1 MTNSQSKPLKKGSDA
16 AERIQTH
23 VRAFPPPI
31 GFNKSKLAQQ
41 KPAKDEIVKF
51 KVRLDAEDSRSD
63 QTERALQAFEDGDAE
78 TWCEFRR
85 QFDDLKRLV
94 PLDTPAKQE
103 KAYEALLRG
112 KALENFTTHRNTI
125 QAKNSSLR
133 TGRKLSDEECLR
145 RAVDLVAQEY
155 FPAKHSVQR
164 QKFYMKYHL

>member
-1 MTNSQSKPLKKGSDA
+1 MTNSQSKPLTKGSEA

-23 VRAFPPPI
+23 VQAFPPPM

-51 KVRLDAEDSRSD
+51 KVRLDSEDSRSN
-63 QTERALQAFEDGDAE
+63 QTERSLQAFEDGDAE

-94 PLDTPAKQE
+94 LLNTPAKQE

-125 QAKNSSLR
+125 ATKNNSLR

-145 RAVDLVAQEY
+145 WEVDLVAQE
-155 FPAKHSVQR
+155 
-164 QKFYMKYHL
+164 